1 MPKAMDSADLAD
13 VQRTLWAAADEL
25 RANSSLAANEYRGPV
40 LGLIFLAYAEYRF
53 DQVRPEVEA
62 HATPRHPVTA
72 VDYRAKS
79 VLFVP
84 EEARLSHLVHLPE
97 GGDLGGAVD
106 TAMRLIETHNPELKD
121 VLPKGYQR
129 LEKSTLVELLRLFAP
144 LPRRLSGDAFG
155 LVYEDFLSNFALA
168 EGRLGGEFFT
178 PHSIVRLIVEII
190 EPFHGRVFDP
200 ACGSGGMFVQC
211 AKFVERHQHSATDE
225 LAVYGQ
231 EQKEVTVPLAKMNL
245 ALHGLSGDIRL
256 GNSYYDD
263 LHHSVDAFDFV
274 MANPPFNVDKVDKDK
289 LAGDPRFPFGLP
301 KPDNAN
307 YLWIQLFYSALAEG
321 GRAGF
326 VMANSA
332 GDAGYSERDIRRQL
346 IESKTVDVMVAIGT
360 NFFYTVTL
368 PVTLWFLDKGKLGTD
383 REETVLFIDG
393 RHTYRQIDRAH
404 RDFLPEQIELL
415 ANIVRLY
422 RGEDVETDAGSQA
435 VLKERFP
442 DGTYVDVPGLCKVAT
457 IAEIE
462 AQGWSLNPG
471 RYTGT
476 AALEDDEEDFVE
488 NLSEQYEEFTRLS
501 QEVNELRDK
510 VDTAIRGILGA

>member
-1 MPKAMDSADLAD
+1 MDSTDLGE

-62 HATPRHPVTA
+62 QATARHRVTPD
-72 VDYRAKS
+72 DYKARS

-84 EEARLSHLVHLPE
+84 DEARLSHLVQLPE
-97 GGDLGGAVD
+97 GEDLGAAVD
-106 TAMRLIETHNPELKD
+106 KAMRLIEADNPELKD

-144 LPRRLSGDAFG
+144 LPRKLSGDAFG
-155 LVYEDFLSNFALA
+155 LIYEDFLSNFALA

-211 AKFVERHQHSATDE
+211 AKFVERHQRSATDE

-263 LHHSVDAFDFV
+263 LHHSLGAFDFV
-274 MANPPFNVDKVDKDK
+274 MANPPFNVDGVDKDK
-289 LAGDPRFPFGLP
+289 LAGDP
-301 KPDNAN
+301 A
-307 YLWIQLFYSALAEG
+307 
-321 GRAGF
+321 
-326 VMANSA
+326 
-332 GDAGYSERDIRRQL
+332 
-346 IESKTVDVMVAIGT
+346 
-360 NFFYTVTL
+360 L
-368 PVTLWFLDKGKLGTD
+368 PV
-383 REETVLFIDG
+383 RP
-393 RHTYRQIDRAH
+393 A
-404 RDFLPEQIELL
+404 
-415 ANIVRLY
+415 
-422 RGEDVETDAGSQA
+422 QA
-435 VLKERFP
+435 R
-442 DGTYVDVPGLCKVAT
+442 
-457 IAEIE
+457 
-462 AQGWSLNPG
+462 
-471 RYTGT
+471 
-476 AALEDDEEDFVE
+476 
-488 NLSEQYEEFTRLS
+488 
-501 QEVNELRDK
+501 
-510 VDTAIRGILGA
+510 